1 MKLASLNDGS
11 KDGQLIVVSR
21 DLSKFAYASDVSQTM
36 QNAMD
41 NWEDVFNELTSLSN
55 DLNRGN
61 LKSKKFEPKILVPPS
76 ERADLV
82 FLAGRLSS

>member
-41 NWEDVFNELTSLSN
+41 NWDSVKTLLEDISIELN
-55 DLNRGN
+55 AGK
-61 LKSKKFEPKILVPPS
+61 LKSNTFDVYLYDRYNPLHCQNCACP
-76 ERADLV
+76 
-82 FLAGRLSS
+82 